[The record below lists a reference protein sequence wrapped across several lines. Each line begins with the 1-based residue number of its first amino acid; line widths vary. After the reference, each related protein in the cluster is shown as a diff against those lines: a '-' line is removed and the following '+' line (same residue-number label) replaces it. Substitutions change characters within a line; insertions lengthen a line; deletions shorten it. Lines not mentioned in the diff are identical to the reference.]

1 MKIYKINF
9 NMFGGGLLKWPPS
22 INSNINIQYESFN
35 LNGVVVEY
43 IWNDTACIIKLDNDN
58 YTEPSL
64 SSESKYNKG
73 KGYYLLL
80 GNHIWKYNKK
90 DTSKKDTPKQDISK
104 KDTPKQDTKVKD
116 VIQSPLLSEKKNHYF
131 SENKIDFI
139 LTDNDNVLKSLPI
152 DKIELLRR
160 KLIAFEKIDEKDI
173 KTIVNKNVAVNNL
186 ITNNDDII
194 NEGNKIITWINKVL
208 KKEIFKD
215 LVTQIHDDYVYITR
229 KGTKIKDVISKQ
241 LVPNLKYF
249 DWQYNNPIDYDT
261 LKYVIYQ
268 NTFQKKLQENIL
280 QKKEAEEILSQEYV
294 IALQP
299 APEYQMW
306 TLKRLIMILYGDTA
320 VESRIRKI
328 KVLINQFRAD
338 PKQEFNKKNGILPQI
353 LIYPKYG
360 AENSRIIISKLEYYF
375 SLYIDNIFSNKYLN
389 IEWINSNPTY
399 FLKKNSLIYF
409 SNGSIDLKK
418 YIEDSIKSNN
428 KVSND
433 IFTEDY
439 TKLIKSDKI
448 MSV

>member
-1 MKIYKINF
+1 
-9 NMFGGGLLKWPPS
+9 
-22 INSNINIQYESFN
+22 
-35 LNGVVVEY
+35 
-43 IWNDTACIIKLDNDN
+43 
-58 YTEPSL
+58 
-64 SSESKYNKG
+64 
-73 KGYYLLL
+73 
-80 GNHIWKYNKK
+80 
-90 DTSKKDTPKQDISK
+90 
-104 KDTPKQDTKVKD
+104 
-116 VIQSPLLSEKKNHYF
+116 
-131 SENKIDFI
+131 
-139 LTDNDNVLKSLPI
+139 
-152 DKIELLRR
+152 
-160 KLIAFEKIDEKDI
+160 
-173 KTIVNKNVAVNNL
+173 
-186 ITNNDDII
+186 
-194 NEGNKIITWINKVL
+194 
-208 KKEIFKD
+208 
-215 LVTQIHDDYVYITR
+215 
-229 KGTKIKDVISKQ
+229 
-241 LVPNLKYF
+241 
-249 DWQYNNPIDYDT
+249 
-261 LKYVIYQ
+261 
-268 NTFQKKLQENIL
+268 
-280 QKKEAEEILSQEYV
+280 
-294 IALQP
+294 
-299 APEYQMW
+299 
-306 TLKRLIMILYGDTA
+306 MILYGDTA